1 MLLWF
6 VGTAIAI
13 VRFVFQDP
21 RFDYRLLVVG
31 AVLPLADGL
40 MGGARVLH
48 TLVFSLVVLAVVMV
62 STSRRGRLRPLLLGL
77 PIGLLL
83 HLVVDGAWTDTRL
96 FWWPL
101 GGFDLSGT
109 ELPEAARG
117 WWAVADGAGRPGDP
131 GVGVAVVAAVAT
143 GGAPSFLDDRAALR
157 RTVRGAVEHSSPC

>member
-31 AVLPLADGL
+31 AALPLADGL
-40 MGGARVLH
+40 FGGARILH

-62 STSRRGRLRPLLLGL
+62 TTSRRGRRRPLLLGL

-83 HLVVDGAWTDTRL
+83 HLVVDGAWTDTQL

-101 GGFDLSGT
+101 GGVDLSGT

-117 WWAVADGAGRPGDP
+117 WWAVAMELAGLAILVWVWRSSQLSKP
-131 GVGVAVVAAVAT
+131 AARHRFWTT
-143 GGAPSFLDDRAALR
+143 GQLFGGR
-157 RTVRGAVEHSSPC
+157 

>member
-1 MLLWF
+1 VLLWF

-31 AVLPLADGL
+31 AVLPLGDGIF
-40 MGGARVLH
+40 GGAGILH
-48 TLVFSLVVLAVVMV
+48 TLAFSLVVLAVVMV

-83 HLVVDGAWTDTRL
+83 HQVVDGAWTDTRL

-101 GGFDLSGT
+101 GGFDLAGT
-109 ELPEAARG
+109 ELPEEARG
-117 WWAVADGAGRPGDP
+117 WWVVPMELAGLAILAWVWRSSRLSRP
-131 GVGVAVVAAVAT
+131 AARHRFWTT
-143 GGAPSFLDDRAALR
+143 GQLFGGR
-157 RTVRGAVEHSSPC
+157 